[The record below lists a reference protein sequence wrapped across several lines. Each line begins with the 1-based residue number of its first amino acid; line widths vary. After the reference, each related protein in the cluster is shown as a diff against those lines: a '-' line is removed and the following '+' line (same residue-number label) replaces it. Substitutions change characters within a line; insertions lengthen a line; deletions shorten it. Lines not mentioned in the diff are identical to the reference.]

1 MYLPRKFGY
10 DKRRSHLSC
19 LVLNGE
25 MTREEALDELA
36 KPPYPVEQQKEDE
49 EYILKKLEIDPAEW
63 QKILNAPPTP
73 DSAYFSQMGL
83 LRLAQ
88 KILGKNKLENIR
100 KKQQS
105 GK

>member
-1 MYLPRKFGY
+1 MPILRI
-10 DKRRSHLSC
+10 RRWE
-19 LVLNGE
+19 VITVAKGMGM
-25 MTREEALDELA
+25 MTGPKTYVAPEGGARDT
-36 KPPYPVEQQKEDE
+36 K
-49 EYILKKLEIDPAEW
+49 YILKKLEIDPAEW
-63 QKILNAPPTP
+63 QKILDAPPTP

>member
-1 MYLPRKFGY
+1 
-10 DKRRSHLSC
+10 
-19 LVLNGE
+19 

-63 QKILNAPPTP
+63 QKILDAPPTP

>member
-1 MYLPRKFGY
+1 M
-10 DKRRSHLSC
+10 
-19 LVLNGE
+19 
-25 MTREEALDELA
+25 
-36 KPPYPVEQQKEDE
+36 
-49 EYILKKLEIDPAEW
+49 AE
-63 QKILNAPPTP
+63 NSGR
-73 DSAYFSQMGL
+73 SAYFSQMGL

>member
-1 MYLPRKFGY
+1 MH
-10 DKRRSHLSC
+10 KRREG
-19 LVLNGE
+19 NIIWP
-25 MTREEALDELA
+25 TEE
-36 KPPYPVEQQKEDE
+36 PVQKEDE

-63 QKILNAPPTP
+63 QKILDAPPTP